1 MGDVHDLDHIK
12 LDLNEQPCT
21 SQSALPVPAAAHQ
34 PSSSSTRSSQ
44 TAKINPKLEY
54 YLALIASSKGVALQ
68 KLIRDLLASSGIY
81 VFGEI
86 LQAKPIQELATHPT
100 DASYYELLEIFAYG
114 TWKDY
119 RERQAHLPE
128 LNEQQISKLK
138 LLSIITRA
146 SRSRIIPYSELLEEL
161 EIDGAQAVEEL
172 IIDGIYSGLLGGR
185 LDQKYSRVEVETS
198 VGRDVRFNKQPVVG
212 VVAESP
218 GPADGGARTNDHD
231 PDVAM
236 DANDVPPATTAP
248 PSSSPHNTLLEL
260 HAKLA
265 AWRDSTGCVLAQLD
279 EQIERIRHKD
289 QVKLEQQAA
298 QSAAVESLS
307 HAVYSSLLGSS
318 SSSSS
323 SMSAAYKN
331 SSGGS
336 GRKGK
341 DKDVLDPLLSSDHQM
356 DIDELEHFPASSKT
370 RKRTR
375 P

>member
-1 MGDVHDLDHIK
+1 MHDLDHIK

-21 SQSALPVPAAAHQ
+21 AQSALPVPEQ
-34 PSSSSTRSSQ
+34 PSSSSTRACQ

-68 KLIRDLLASSGIY
+68 NLIRDLLASSGIY
-81 VFGEI
+81 VFAEI
-86 LQAKPIQELATHPT
+86 LQAKPVQELAAHPT

-198 VGRDVRFNKQPVVG
+198 VGRDVRLKKPEVV
-212 VVAESP
+212 VV
-218 GPADGGARTNDHD
+218 GPADVGGGGGAARTSDD

-248 PSSSPHNTLLEL
+248 PSRTTTNTLLEL

-307 HAVYSSLLGSS
+307 HAVYSSLLGPS

-323 SMSAAYKN
+323 SMSAAAYKN

-356 DIDELEHFPASSKT
+356 DIDELEHFPASKT